1 MCLDPLACELFLA
14 ALNINFYWAGSC
26 ELAVV
31 MLGIPFFYCEI
42 IFEMNNKGFVQQ
54 K

>member
-1 MCLDPLACELFLA
+1 MWLDPSACELFLA
-14 ALNINFYWAGSC
+14 ALNINLYWAGSC

-42 IFEMNNKGFVQQ
+42 LFEMNNKGFVQQ